1 MRIKVSVGNE
11 LFNLNCGDFTA
22 FHISADV
29 GSGDRSIVAIVEQC
43 NQYASS
49 GGLECS
55 TLVMPQAWQ
64 SFEYAT
70 NIMIQKPKVNVDDFN
85 KGQTVADYTS
95 AKDGKDRAVQ
105 KEKTKHLFDCITTQ
119 FG

>member
-1 MRIKVSVGNE
+1 MCTLGTASIEGMKDGRVKLMRIKVSVGNE

-29 GSGDRSIVAIVEQC
+29 GSGDRSIVAIFEQC

-55 TLVMPQAWQ
+55 TLVMPQA
-64 SFEYAT
+64 
-70 NIMIQKPKVNVDDFN
+70 
-85 KGQTVADYTS
+85 
-95 AKDGKDRAVQ
+95 
-105 KEKTKHLFDCITTQ
+105 
-119 FG
+119 